1 MGYGLAAGLGAAFAP
16 GAETVADLQ
25 GLDDAID
32 GADLVVTGEG
42 RLDETTAAGKVIATV
57 AGRAAA
63 RGVPTA
69 AVVGSAAVHGDG
81 LADLEEAAAD
91 GPGADPA
98 GEVAAAA
105 ARLAGR
111 WAQGS

>member
-16 GAETVADLQ
+16 GADTVADLQ
-25 GLDDAID
+25 GLDQAIA

-42 RLDETTAAGKVIATV
+42 RLDGTTAAGKVVAAVTRTATSS
-57 AGRAAA
+57 
-63 RGVPTA
+63 GVPTA
-69 AVVGSAAVHGDG
+69 AVVGSAAVPGDG
-81 LADLEEAAAD
+81 LADLEEAAPD